1 MGRGRAPHRG
11 WVGWLLVL
19 TIAPL
24 KQWSVRYY
32 NDTSRAA
39 VSAALDRQKAGG
51 GLGEYY
57 SEGESRTPFWMCV
70 GDAETSA
77 ALCGLSAADRAGG
90 EADLDV
96 VARWLDDGVAP
107 SGACGRKFS
116 QRANHGFD
124 LTFCAPKSVSLLR
137 ALDTGGVASKAVVA
151 AHNQAVAEALEYL
164 HTHAGYTRVHNNLTG
179 MKDLQRLPGLIA
191 AAYQHETSRAGDP
204 HLHTH
209 VLVPN
214 KQARAD
220 GVLVA
225 IDSDSLWHEA
235 RAAGIIYQATL
246 RAELHAAL
254 GIGWEKVDPH
264 SGMAELAGVNPE
276 LLAAASQRSTQL
288 SQWAAEN
295 LIVDGSGKPTAGQL
309 ARAQK
314 ATRPRKPEHRPW
326 AELKAEWAQRFG
338 AELVLDEAA
347 QQEALTRLR
356 QDSQADLRAW
366 AGAAVKGID
375 KPAFTRADLI
385 ETLGAHM
392 PTVIDNAPPIGPR
405 LLLEQLA
412 DAVGLRVTEARQP
425 HEREGHERYT
435 ASAIAREE
443 TAIYSLIGARA
454 KSAAVAKTIAETAAA
469 KAELSADQAG
479 AVVAIASSPWLVQV
493 LSAPAGAGKTT
504 SLKALRRAAKRGG
517 IERVLLAAP
526 TGNAADVALAEGA
539 ADGGGTVAGAL
550 KALRENR
557 LTFNR
562 KTLLVVDEAAMV
574 GTPALHKLLAA
585 ATAAGTKTVLVGDAE
600 QLAPVKARG
609 GMFAQLCTDLPW
621 AQKLSEVW
629 RMRDPEERAASLAI
643 HDGTPARLAH
653 AVDWY
658 RNQQRLHTG
667 DPVSMA
673 EDAFTAWT
681 TDHANSADS
690 LLIADR
696 WEVADAL
703 NQRIH
708 RHLLGDDPPTVA
720 GARRHRI
727 GVGDIIITRRNDPT
741 IDVYPR
747 GSREAVTGAP
757 VRNGQ
762 RWKVTHIDTEVNRL
776 LAVRIGDQARAVFS
790 DDYLRHHVHHGYAIT
805 VHAAQ
810 GTTAEHCH
818 ALLSADTGHR
828 AGAYV
833 AMTRGRA
840 TNTVYLYQRLG
851 GEGDHEHGLQ
861 EVDGVH
867 TPHRGDDEDAATALL
882 GLLNRDNTAHTVIT
896 TAEHTPEEQLA
907 PPVQDLLQQRKTAL
921 DKLRIVEQLEEE
933 KAWLHTA
940 FTAISPRA
948 THYIGVQQTLDRAH
962 GLDEETRAAA
972 QTVVGSLPTVQ
983 SVHLRDDQNKPALLA
998 TITACVAAGEH
1009 KVLAL
1014 PVTDRARRHTPSYST
1029 QGNTYAPE
1037 TFLRDL
1043 DNATLTIDEGTLLIV
1058 DDADH
1063 LQPAQLHSLTNRA
1076 AERSAKLVLITT
1088 DATDSHRGVQAPSR
1102 HLTEAANIY
1111 LGWGY
1116 RLGTDTPADSAI
1128 QHRAAQHRDDRL
1140 ISETLDQTRELVKTL
1155 SARPGFGR
1163 RHYKGRSQERS
1174 RNDDYGLEL

>member
-1 MGRGRAPHRG
+1 M
-11 WVGWLLVL
+11 L

-39 VSAALDRQKAGG
+39 VSAALDREKAGG

-57 SEGESRTPFWMCV
+57 SEGESRTPFWMCA

-137 ALDTGGVASKAVVA
+137 ALDTTGVASKAVVE
-151 AHNQAVAEALEYL
+151 AHNRAVAEALEYL
-164 HTHAGYTRVHNNLTG
+164 HTHAGYTRVHNNMTG
-179 MKDLQRLPGLIA
+179 MKDLQRLPGLVA

-220 GVLVA
+220 GTLVA

-264 SGMAELAGVNPE
+264 SGMAELAGVDPE
-276 LLAAASQRSTQL
+276 LIAAASQRSTQL
-288 SQWAAEN
+288 SEWAAQN
-295 LIVDGSGKPTAGQL
+295 LIVDGNGKPTAGQL

-338 AELVLDEAA
+338 AELALDEPA

-356 QDSQADLRAW
+356 KDSRAELRTW
-366 AGAAVKGID
+366 AGAAVRGID

-392 PTVIDNAPPIGPR
+392 PTVIDDAPPIGPR
-405 LLLEQLA
+405 LLLEQLV

-435 ASAIAREE
+435 ALVIAREE
-443 TAIYSLIGARA
+443 TAIYSLIGARD
-454 KSAAVAKTIAETAAA
+454 KNAAVAKTIAETAAA
-469 KAELSADQAG
+469 KAKLSADQAG

-504 SLKALRRAAKRGG
+504 SLKALRRAAKQGG
-517 IERVLLAAP
+517 IEHVWLAAP

-557 LTFNR
+557 LTFDS
-562 KTLLVVDEAAMV
+562 KTLLVIDEAGMV
-574 GTPALHKLLAA
+574 GTPALRELLTA

-609 GMFAQLCTDLPW
+609 GMFAQLCADLPW

-629 RMRDPEERAASLAI
+629 RMRDPDERAASLAI
-643 HDGTPARLAH
+643 HDGTPASLAH

-667 DPVSMA
+667 DPVTMA
-673 EDAFTAWT
+673 DDAFTAWT
-681 TDHANSADS
+681 TDHANDADS

-708 RHLLGDDPPTVA
+708 RHLLGDDAPTVA

-727 GVGDIIITRRNDPT
+727 GVGDVIITRRNDPT
-741 IDVYPR
+741 IDVYPQ
-747 GSREAVTGAP
+747 GSRDPVAGAP

-762 RWKVTHIDTEVNRL
+762 RWKVTRIDTEVNRL

-790 DDYLRHHVHHGYAIT
+790 DDYLRQHVHHGYAIT

-810 GTTAEHCH
+810 GATAEHCH
-818 ALLSADTGHR
+818 ALLSPDTGHR
-828 AGAYV
+828 ANAYV

-851 GEGDHEHGLQ
+851 GEGDHEHASQ
-861 EVDGVH
+861 TVEGVH
-867 TPHRGDDEDAATALL
+867 TPRRGDDEDAAAALL

-896 TAEHTPEEQLA
+896 TAENTPEEQLS
-907 PPVQDLLQQRKTAL
+907 PPVRVLLEQRKTAL

-933 KAWLHTA
+933 KAWLNTA
-940 FTAISPRA
+940 FTATSPRA
-948 THYIGVQQTLDRAH
+948 THYIGVRQTLDRAD

-983 SVHLRDDQNKPALLA
+983 SVHLHDDQNKPALLS
-998 TITACVAAGEH
+998 TITACVVAGEH

-1014 PVTDRARRHTPSYST
+1014 PVTDRARRQAPSYST

-1043 DNATLTIDEGTLLIV
+1043 DNATLTIEEGTLLIV

-1063 LQPAQLHSLTNRA
+1063 LQPEQLHRLTARA
-1076 AERSAKLVLITT
+1076 AEHSAKLVLVTT
-1088 DATDSHRGVQAPSR
+1088 DADDPNLTADAPSR
-1102 HLTEAANIY
+1102 HLTDAANIY
-1111 LGWGY
+1111 LNWGH
-1116 RLGTDTPADSAI
+1116 RLGTDTPANSAI
-1128 QHRAAQHRDDRL
+1128 QHRAAQHKDDPL
-1140 ISETLDQTRELVKTL
+1140 ISETLDHTRKLVKKL
-1155 SARPGFGR
+1155 SRRPGLGH
-1163 RHYKGRSQERS
+1163 RHDRDQSRQRS
-1174 RNDDYGLEL
+1174 RDDGSGLEL